1 MISATQTVLS
11 LVIVLDKRGD
21 RLVVWHV
28 NVGRAIGLSRL
39 SGAWVV
45 AADDAEVV
53 GTLTAGYDAVWCDG
67 VAEEVATAAVVD
79 LDATFAAAQ
88 AEVEAADSL
97 FTEYQAAQSN
107 KPIRPEWPEFVHPAQ
122 ARQAP
127 CVVDE
132 IVYDVLVLARGIAG
146 LADAWSDF
154 ESLRVARHFL
164 TEQGGPAA
172 RPLPLVVR

>member
-1 MISATQTVLS
+1 M
-11 LVIVLDKRGD
+11 
-21 RLVVWHV
+21 
-28 NVGRAIGLSRL
+28 
-39 SGAWVV
+39 V

>member
-1 MISATQTVLS
+1 MTIATQTVLS
-11 LVIVLDKRGD
+11 LVVVLDKVED

-45 AADDAEVV
+45 GEDSAQEIAA
-53 GTLTAGYDAVWCDG
+53 LTAGYDSVWCG
-67 VAEEVATAAVVD
+67 RVAEGIAAAGVVD

-88 AEVEAADSL
+88 AEVDAADSL
-97 FTEYQAAQSN
+97 LTEYQAAQSN
-107 KPIRPEWPEFVHPAQ
+107 KAIRPEWPELVHPAE
-122 ARQAP
+122 AGRAP
-127 CVVDE
+127 GVVDE
-132 IVYDVLVLARGIAG
+132 IVHDALVLARGIAD
-146 LADAWSDF
+146 LADRWSDF

-164 TEQGGPAA
+164 TNHGGPTV